1 MGIEGGDWH
10 FEIANTEVKHDI
22 YWFCKTMGTILGS
35 TAKNQNPGYA
45 GLLLPPSAAIPL
57 GMTHLST
64 SYLPNHEARAR
75 AVNGL
80 AFSAV

>member
-35 TAKNQNPGYA
+35 TAKNQNPGYV
-45 GLLLPPSAAIPL
+45 GLLPPSAA
-57 GMTHLST
+57 
-64 SYLPNHEARAR
+64 
-75 AVNGL
+75 V
-80 AFSAV
+80 